1 MKKVTDSDQFYRLPS
16 SDNELLEECDI
27 STFRSGGRGGQH
39 VNKVETAVRLLHRP
53 TGIVV
58 TCRKERSQYLNKMN
72 CLKNLRAKIEKL
84 NKKLPPRIPTKVP
97 SGVKRKRR
105 EEKVKLSKKKE
116 IRRKVSRRSIEE

>member
-1 MKKVTDSDQFYRLPS
+1 MTDSDQFYRLPS

-116 IRRKVSRRSIEE
+116 VRKKISRRDIEE

>member
-1 MKKVTDSDQFYRLPS
+1 VTDSDQFYRLPS

>member
-1 MKKVTDSDQFYRLPS
+1 MTDSDQFYRLPS

>member
-1 MKKVTDSDQFYRLPS
+1 MSEPDREYHLPPGDS
-16 SDNELLEECDI
+16 ELLEECDV

-39 VNKVETAVRLLHRP
+39 VNKVETAVRLTHRP

-58 TCRKERSQYLNKMN
+58 TCRKERSQYLNKMS
-72 CLKNLRAKIEKL
+72 CLKNLRAKIEKR

-97 SGVKRKRR
+97 KGAKRKRM

-116 IRRKVSRRSIEE
+116 VRRKISRRDIEE